1 MTFIQLQG
9 GINLK
14 RKRLTEDGIRNAIG
28 GEPNAVRHVLTYY
41 SGYMTTLATRSVCDE
56 DGSRKYTVN
65 EELRSQLE
73 TKLILA
79 ILAFQP

>member
-1 MTFIQLQG
+1 MQ
-9 GINLK
+9 
-14 RKRLTEDGIRNAIG
+14 RKRLTEKGIRNAVR
-28 GEPNAVRHVLTYY
+28 GEPNAVKRVLTYY
-41 SGYMTTLATRSVCDE
+41 SGYMTTLATHSVCNT

>member
-1 MTFIQLQG
+1 M
-9 GINLK
+9 K

-41 SGYMTTLATRSVCDE
+41 SGYMTTLATRSMCDT
-56 DGSRKYTVN
+56 DGSRKYIIN
-65 EELRSQLE
+65 EELRGQLE